1 MLSAILSKLIS
12 ESLLSMHP
20 IMMKYINLNIESK
33 IWNRTFWY
41 IVISLFFVNWQFII
55 DNLFTYNVFLLTIII
70 VAHLYFTHRGFLLLE
85 SGIGYTLYYTYPI
98 MIILIAGIKLD
109 YKIIMILIGL
119 IIGIILIYDKIGFN
133 INDELKNNDNKKTN
147 INDNITEHYKH
158 EGIISVLL
166 CAFTEALIYFVVKRI
181 KSDNNWNQLFLS
193 YIYVFIIYTIYII
206 YKYNKD
212 PNFIINDSYIEN
224 FKKISYFNIII
235 GTFGHFL
242 KYYAIYNLNPLLYSV
257 LSYFGIITAFIYGMI
272 INNDKINF
280 RKILGAL
287 LIIIA
292 NIALFIPSSNTY
304 SIKQDMW

>member
-85 SGIGYTLYYTYPI
+85 SGVGYTLYYTYPI
-98 MIILIAGIKLD
+98 MIILMADIKLD
-109 YKIIMILIGL
+109 YKTIMILIAL

-133 INDELKNNDNKKTN
+133 NNNKLKNNDNINDDKKN
-147 INDNITEHYKH
+147 INDNISEHYKH

-166 CAFTEALIYFVVKRI
+166 CAFTEALIYFIVKRI

-193 YIYVFIIYTIYII
+193 YIYVLIIYTIYIV
-206 YKYNKD
+206 YKYNKGE
-212 PNFIINDSYIEN
+212 FIINDNYIEN

-235 GTFGHFL
+235 GTFGYYL

-257 LSYFGIITAFIYGMI
+257 LSYFGIITAFIYGII
-272 INNDKINF
+272 INNDKISF

-287 LIIIA
+287 IIIIA
-292 NIALFIPSSNTY
+292 NIALFIPSTNTY
-304 SIKQDMW
+304 SIK

>member
-12 ESLLSMHP
+12 ESLLSLHP

-41 IVISLFFVNWQFII
+41 IIISLFFVNWQFII

-70 VAHLYFTHRGFLLLE
+70 IAHLYFTHRGFLILE

-98 MIILIAGIKLD
+98 MIILISGMKID
-109 YKIIMILIGL
+109 YKTIMILIGL

-133 INDELKNNDNKKTN
+133 NDNINDNKKN
-147 INDNITEHYKH
+147 INDNITEYYKH

-193 YIYVFIIYTIYII
+193 YIYVLIIYTIYIV

-212 PNFIINDSYIEN
+212 PTFVINDTYIEN

-235 GTFGHFL
+235 GTVGHFL
-242 KYYAIYNLNPLLYSV
+242 KYYAIYNLDPLLYSV
-257 LSYFGIITAFIYGMI
+257 LSYFGIITAFIYGII

-292 NIALFIPSSNTY
+292 NFALFIPSSNAY
-304 SIKQDMW
+304 SIKQNMW